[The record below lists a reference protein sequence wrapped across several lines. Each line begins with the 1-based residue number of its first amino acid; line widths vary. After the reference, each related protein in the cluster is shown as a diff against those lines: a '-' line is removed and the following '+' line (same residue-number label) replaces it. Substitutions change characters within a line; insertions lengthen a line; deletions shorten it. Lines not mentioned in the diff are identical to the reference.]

1 MLDANLDGVSS
12 VRSSFVLQQ
21 ILSSSRTADR
31 ALVKTRAISPGEGFA
46 ADLPWSQ
53 PVLDVAL
60 VERYCYEVQRN
71 WQRGDSKVALL
82 WLGDEVV
89 GWLRLQHQPDE
100 SWLLQFWGH
109 SDWQGQGLFTEAV
122 ERMLVLA
129 FGHYQVR
136 DIRVPVA
143 DNQQAAHR
151 LCARLGMRLLS
162 APSPARPRRRAR
174 GRACRPAS
182 RAPVRST
189 RAAASRRAVAS

>member
-1 MLDANLDGVSS
+1 MAVITPSDPLLDGI
-12 VRSSFVLQQ
+12 RTPRLVLVAPQ
-21 ILSSSRTADR
+21 AGDGA
-31 ALVKTRAISPGEGFA
+31 ALFQAIVASQHELQGFA

-143 DNQQAAHR
+143 DSQQAAHR

-162 APSPARPRRRAR
+162 TPPP
-174 GRACRPAS
+174 GE
-182 RAPVRST
+182 
-189 RAAASRRAVAS
+189 AAGPFLYGVALH